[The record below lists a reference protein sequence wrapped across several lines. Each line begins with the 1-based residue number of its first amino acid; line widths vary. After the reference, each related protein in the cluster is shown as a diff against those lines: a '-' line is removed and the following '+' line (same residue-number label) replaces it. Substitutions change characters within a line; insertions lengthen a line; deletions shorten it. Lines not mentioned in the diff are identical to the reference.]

1 MPQRI
6 LVLGAS
12 GYIGQHL
19 VRTLSR
25 QGHQILA
32 AARHVDRLAKLQLA
46 NVSCHKVDLS
56 WPDNLPALLQDIDTV
71 YFLVHS
77 MGEGGDFIA
86 QERQVA
92 LNVRDALREVPVKQL
107 IFLSS
112 LQAPPHEQSDH
123 LRARQATADILR
135 EANVP
140 VTELRAG
147 IIVGAGSAAFEVMR
161 DMVYNLPVLTPP
173 RWVRSRT
180 TPIALENLLHY
191 LVALLDHPASE
202 HRIFEAAG
210 PEVLSYQQQ
219 FLLLGNDPLLLQES
233 QDAVRQV
240 AAAQGFEEH
249 HTFSID
255 PNTDWNAI
263 FSLCQAMSLFAS
275 RQTLLLLLPEN
286 GPNGAINEQ
295 LLTLTGLLHD
305 DLLLIVRGNKLSKAQ
320 ENAAWFTALA
330 NRSVQVTCQTPEQAQ
345 LPRWVAARAKQL
357 NLELDDA
364 ANQVLCYCYEG
375 NLLALAQA
383 LERLSLLWPDGK
395 LTLPRVEQAV
405 NDAAHFTP
413 FHWVDALLM
422 GKSKRALHILQQL
435 RLEGSEPVIL
445 LRTLQRELLLLVNL
459 KRQSAHTPL
468 RALFDKHRVWQNR
481 RGMMGEALNRLSQPQ
496 LRQAVQ
502 LLTRTE
508 LTLKQD
514 YGQSVWAELEG
525 LSLLLCHKPLA
536 DVFIDG

>member
-19 VRTLSR
+19 VRTLSQ

-219 FLLLGNDPLLLQES
+219 FEHFMAVSGKRRWLIPIPLPTRWISVWFLNVITSVPPTTARALIQGLKHDLLADDTALRALIPQRLIAFD
-233 QDAVRQV
+233 DAVRSTLKEEEKLV
-240 AAAQGFEEH
+240 NSSDWGYDAQQ
-249 HTFSID
+249 TRALMD
-255 PNTDWNAI
+255 RAI
-263 FSLCQAMSLFAS
+263 GHKLAKGRPEREYLQTGDAVDSWKVIVVEPEKQLTLLFGMKAPGLGRLCFSLEDKGDYRTIDVRAFWHPHGMPGLFYW
-275 RQTLLLLLPEN
+275 LLMIPAHLF
-286 GPNGAINEQ
+286 IF
-295 LLTLTGLLHD
+295 
-305 DLLLIVRGNKLSKAQ
+305 RGM
-320 ENAAWFTALA
+320 
-330 NRSVQVTCQTPEQAQ
+330 
-345 LPRWVAARAKQL
+345 AKQI
-357 NLELDDA
+357 A
-364 ANQVLCYCYEG
+364 R
-375 NLLALAQA
+375 LA
-383 LERLSLLWPDGK
+383 
-395 LTLPRVEQAV
+395 EQST
-405 NDAAHFTP
+405 D
-413 FHWVDALLM
+413 
-422 GKSKRALHILQQL
+422 
-435 RLEGSEPVIL
+435 
-445 LRTLQRELLLLVNL
+445 
-459 KRQSAHTPL
+459 
-468 RALFDKHRVWQNR
+468 
-481 RGMMGEALNRLSQPQ
+481 
-496 LRQAVQ
+496 
-502 LLTRTE
+502 
-508 LTLKQD
+508 
-514 YGQSVWAELEG
+514 
-525 LSLLLCHKPLA
+525 
-536 DVFIDG
+536 